1 MDDTQEI
8 TTLTIS
14 PLTEGEG
21 DFWNTLGHNSY
32 SSADI
37 STISLGNTVPN
48 VAAGSFT
55 IGGGGS
61 GSSIWH
67 SSIPGANVNWA
78 NVGRSNNVTGANVHI
93 QGNLVV
99 DGPDIV
105 VGGKSVMALLDR
117 LEERLAWMQPNLDLE
132 AEWDELRELG
142 DRYRALEAQCRE
154 KADMWN
160 KLKAMPPVKLDF

>member
-1 MDDTQEI
+1 MDYTQEI
-8 TTLTIS
+8 KTLTIS
-14 PLTEGEG
+14 PPEDDG
-21 DFWNTLGHNSY
+21 DFYSSY
-32 SSADI
+32 GSADI
-37 STISLGNTVPN
+37 GTISLGNTVPN
-48 VAAGSFT
+48 IATGSFT
-55 IGGGGS
+55 ISSGGTGS
-61 GSSIWH
+61 NVWGSNTSGTGMTWTNQ
-67 SSIPGANVNWA
+67 GW
-78 NVGRSNNVTGANVHI
+78 SNLTGANVHI

-105 VGGKSVMALLDR
+105 VGGKSVMVLLGR

-160 KLKAMPPVKLDF
+160 KLKAMPPVKLDL

>member
-1 MDDTQEI
+1 MDDTEEI

-14 PLTEGEG
+14 PPGDDG
-21 DFWNTLGHNSY
+21 DFWSTLGHSSY
-32 SSADI
+32 GSADI

-48 VAAGSFT
+48 IAPGSFT
-55 IGGGGS
+55 VSSGGTGS
-61 GSSIWH
+61 NVWGSNISGTGI
-67 SSIPGANVNWA
+67 NWA
-78 NVGRSNNVTGANVHI
+78 NQGWSNLTGANVHI

-105 VGGKSVMALLDR
+105 VGGKSVVALLDR

-160 KLKAMPPVKLDF
+160 KLKAMPPVKLDL